1 MNKITLNHKDTPI
14 FLKMVNAQLVNCIET
29 LGEDYSE
36 RLRVISELRH
46 KVVIRTLSRLKG
58 EDAKRFAKEE
68 FETNQ
73 QIVKLAQALLQN
85 AKLDAVK
92 LFRGREAVK
101 KYK

>member
-1 MNKITLNHKDTPI
+1 MNKITLNHTYTPI
-14 FLKMVNAQLVNCIET
+14 LLKVVNAHLINCIERS
-29 LGEDYSE
+29 GESDSE
-36 RLRVISELRH
+36 QLRSLSELRH
-46 KVVIRTLSRLKG
+46 KVVIRTLSRLEG
-58 EDAKRFAKEE
+58 EEAKRFAEKE

-73 QIVKLAQALLQN
+73 RIVKLAQALLQD